1 MYMLIERFF
10 ISFLYNL
17 MHCRVTHNF
26 VYRVSVLLYR
36 NCDSVNNVVS
46 KLHVVLQGT
55 GHLTVSCWLSGLT
68 GR

>member
-1 MYMLIERFF
+1 
-10 ISFLYNL
+10 

-36 NCDSVNNVVS
+36 NWDSVNNVIS
-46 KLHVVLQGT
+46 KLHAILQGT
-55 GHLTVSCWLSGLT
+55 GYWTASCRLSGLT